1 MRNFIETNTVLRRW
15 WQAFVDWRYR
25 LQSMAELQSMS
36 DRELKDMGLY
46 RSEIYWV
53 THNGRYEPPIG
64 RSKDGSVVPLSPLPV
79 EARPIRTA
87 TPAVTDGKRAA

>member
-1 MRNFIETNTVLRRW
+1 MRHAIETNTVLRRW
-15 WQAFVDWRYR
+15 WRAFVDWRYR
-25 LQSMAELQSMS
+25 LRSMGELQSMS

-64 RSKDGSVVPLSPLPV
+64 RSTNGSVVPLSPLPV
-79 EARPIRTA
+79 EPRPARPT
-87 TPAVTDGKRAA
+87 TQPVTDGKRAA